1 MTLIS
6 KDESL
11 KEFNGNTRVDMQI
24 YNIDTTLRGQAYYG
38 QALRSQNYTSLLSDR
53 NIYGQNELIW

>member
-6 KDESL
+6 EDESL

-24 YNIDTTLRGQAYYG
+24 YNIDTTFGGQAYYG
-38 QALRSQNYTSLLSDR
+38 EALRTQNQTA
-53 NIYGQNELIW
+53 